1 VKKSIL
7 KKAFFMNLIL
17 ILSILGTG
25 IILIRVYLAEYY
37 IKEKNNDML
46 EIAKSISAG
55 EITPDQFDSIE
66 ARYNIGIRVNN
77 QRPRMM
83 ADMRRRMME
92 NVVGRREYSSIAN
105 LKPGQAI
112 RIDSKHPLLNIEL
125 MNIVTKN
132 SAGELIIISTPISSV
147 KEAVD
152 IFNRFYIYLGIVS
165 IFVGAGLSYLFSLKM
180 TKPINKINRVAQNM
194 ASMDF
199 REKCAVNTGDELQQL
214 GESVNHLSYSLE
226 RNIGELKI
234 ANEKLKE
241 DIKKEKRVDELRREF
256 ISAASH
262 EIKTPIA
269 IINTY
274 AESLKEGVVDEGEKD
289 YYYDS
294 IIEEGNN
301 ISNLVSELL
310 TLMVL
315 EDESKVME
323 IEDVDL
329 GDTVLNEAKRFRR
342 LFDEKKVNIKL
353 KLTKNVKVTGN
364 KKSLERI
371 ISNFL
376 SNALKY
382 GDENGEL
389 LISCFV
395 NRDRAVV
402 EIENSGTQIP
412 DLEMENLWKPFYKL
426 DKSRTRKYGGSGG
439 LGLAVIAGILKKMGG
454 NYGVL
459 NTEKGVKFWFDLKK
473 I

>member
-1 VKKSIL
+1 MKKSIL
-7 KKAFFMNLIL
+7 EKAFLMNLIL

-25 IILIRVYLAEYY
+25 AILSRFYLTGYY
-37 IKEKNNDML
+37 LKAKNKEL
-46 EIAKSISAG
+46 VEIAKGISSG
-55 EITPDQFDSIE
+55 KVNPEQFERLE
-66 ARYNIGIRVNN
+66 ASYNIGIRVNDKE
-77 QRPRMM
+77 PRGMYGM
-83 ADMRRRMME
+83 HRRMM
-92 NVVGRREYSSIAN
+92 GSAMGIFDYSK
-105 LKPGQAI
+105 LQELEPGQI
-112 RIDSKHPLLNIEL
+112 TRVENRHPTLNIEL
-125 MNIVTKN
+125 MNVVTKN
-132 SAGELIIISTPISSV
+132 SDGELIIISTPISSV
-147 KEAVD
+147 KETVD
-152 IFNRFYIYLGIVS
+152 IFNRFYLYLGIAS
-165 IFVGAGLSYLFSLKM
+165 IFVGALISYLFSVKM
-180 TKPINKINRVAQNM
+180 TRPINDINRIAQNI
-194 ASMDF
+194 ANLNF
-199 REKCAVNTGDELQQL
+199 REKCAVNSGDELQQL

-241 DIKKEKRVDELRREF
+241 DIEKEKRVDELRREF

-310 TLMVL
+310 TLMEL
-315 EDESKVME
+315 EDKSKVLK

-329 GDTVLNEAKRFRR
+329 EETVLNEVKRFKR
-342 LFDEKKVNIKL
+342 LFEEKKVDIKL
-353 KLTKNVKVTGN
+353 KLARGIKVSAN
-364 KKSLERI
+364 KRSMERVM
-371 ISNFL
+371 SNFL

-402 EIENSGTQIP
+402 EIENSGMQIP

-439 LGLAVIAGILKKMGG
+439 LGLAVIAGILSKIDG
-454 NYGVL
+454 NYGAL